1 MDVDATR
8 SRVRLGILHRV
19 VRQSF
24 DNLALLVR
32 GTQGFFGTFIKVEVI
47 LGNNDVN
54 IGNMPQLAQ
63 FQRCELHLGGATTA
77 KDVNVSNGVFSKTLC
92 NVFRDLG
99 HKHIFR
105 VLCQDTG
112 NIQSNISHAQNGY
125 GLRFQRPSARVVRMT
140 VVPGDKVSSTVGLGQ
155 INTGDIQRGIAVSTG
170 CDDDRVVVRMQV
182 IDSDVATNLNIAQ
195 KTNITAL
202 QDLVQG
208 DNDLLDSRVIG
219 SNTVADQTIGGG
231 KAFKQVNIH
240 VQTGFGQN
248 IRCIDA
254 SRSSADDGYV
264 VGAHSYPLLWPPRK
278 ATLILSQS
286 YN

>member
-1 MDVDATR
+1 
-8 SRVRLGILHRV
+8 
-19 VRQSF
+19 
-24 DNLALLVR
+24 
-32 GTQGFFGTFIKVEVI
+32 
-47 LGNNDVN
+47 
-54 IGNMPQLAQ
+54 MPQLAQ
-63 FQRCELHLGGATTA
+63 FQRCELHLGGATAT

-92 NVFRDLG
+92 DVFRDLG
-99 HKHIFR
+99 HEHVFG
-105 VLCQDTG
+105 VLRQDTG
-112 NIQSNISHAQNGY
+112 NIQSNISHAQNGH
-125 GLRFQRPSARVVRMT
+125 GLRFQRPSARVVRVT
-140 VVPGDKVSSTVGLGQ
+140 VIPRDKISSTVGLGQ

-182 IDSDVATNLNIAQ
+182 IDSDVAANLNIAQ

-219 SNTVADQTIGGG
+219 SNTVADQAIGGG
-231 KAFKQVNIH
+231 KAFKQVDIH

-254 SRSSADDGYV
+254 SRSSADNGHV

>member
-1 MDVDATR
+1 M
-8 SRVRLGILHRV
+8 RLGILHRV

-24 DNLALLVR
+24 DNLTLLVR
-32 GTQGFFGTFIKVEVI
+32 SAQGFFGAFIKVEVI
-47 LGNNDVN
+47 LGNNNVD

-63 FQRCELHLGGATTA
+63 FQRCELHLGGATAT
-77 KDVNVSNGVFSKTLC
+77 KDMNVSNGVFGKALC

-99 HKHIFR
+99 HEHVFR

-112 NIQSNISHAQNGY
+112 NIQSNISHAQNGH
-125 GLRFQRPSARVVRMT
+125 GFRFQRPRAGVIRMS
-140 VVPGDKVSSTVGLGQ
+140 VVPGDEVGGTVGLGQ
-155 INTGDIQRGIAVSTG
+155 INTGDIQRGVAVSAG
-170 CDDDRVVVRMQV
+170 CDDDRIVVRVQV
-182 IDSDVATNLNIAQ
+182 INRDVAANLNIAQ

-219 SNTVADQTIGGG
+219 SNTVADQAIGGG
-231 KAFKQVNIH
+231 KAFKQVDIH

-254 SRSSADDGYV
+254 SRSGADNGHV

-278 ATLILSQS
+278 VTLILSQS